1 MTSVARRAAA
11 LMGAASAASA
21 LLAGA
26 ELRAQ
31 PSVWEEARD
40 ARSRRAYQ
48 AFVSAERMQEHARDS
63 FGDPRL
69 QRDFTLTAS
78 ALLELAGGAE
88 LGDARLSYM
97 LGDLLL
103 DPLLTVNRSRDAQ
116 RLLTLA
122 LEQAPSSP
130 LAAHGWFN
138 LAIASA
144 KLKQPKQ
151 EHVAYTRALELE
163 HDPDMRATIF
173 SNRAESSMVTGDL
186 RAAIRDYRRAADLA
200 QLPHAQALAHW
211 GLGIALERDGD
222 LPSALNAIRT
232 AQGIKLPSPPYPASH
247 ALELPEVFFVPD
259 YDIHY
264 YRALGAMAEARSA
277 SEPPARKLALSEA
290 VAAWTEYVRRAEAD
304 STPWLEHARMHRTRC
319 ERELAQVERLLRS
332 GPALRRLR

>member
-1 MTSVARRAAA
+1 MHAAQGTA
-11 LMGAASAASA
+11 VLLLSAD
-21 LLAGA
+21 LW
-26 ELRAQ
+26 AQ
-31 PSVWEEARD
+31 PSIWD
-40 ARSRRAYQ
+40 TARSPRTLRAYQ

-103 DPLLTVNRSRDAQ
+103 DPLLTVNRTRDAR

-122 LEQAPSSP
+122 LTQAPDSP
-130 LAAHGWFN
+130 LAAHGYFN

-151 EHVAYTRALELE
+151 EYAAYTRALELE
-163 HDPDMRATIF
+163 YDPNMRATIF
-173 SNRAESSMVTGDL
+173 SNRAESSMVSGDL

-222 LPSALNAIRT
+222 LPSALNAIQT
-232 AQGIKLPSPPYPASH
+232 ARSIKLPSPPYPASH
-247 ALELPEVFFVPD
+247 ALDLPEVFFVPD

-264 YRALGAMAEARSA
+264 YRALGAMAEARA
-277 SEPPARKLALSEA
+277 ADAPAERKLALSEA
-290 VAAWTEYVRRAEAD
+290 VAAWTEYLRRAEAED
-304 STPWLEHARMHRTRC
+304 GEWLENARMHQARC
-319 ERELAQVERLLRS
+319 QRELASVERQLRS
-332 GPALRRLR
+332 APASRRLRQ